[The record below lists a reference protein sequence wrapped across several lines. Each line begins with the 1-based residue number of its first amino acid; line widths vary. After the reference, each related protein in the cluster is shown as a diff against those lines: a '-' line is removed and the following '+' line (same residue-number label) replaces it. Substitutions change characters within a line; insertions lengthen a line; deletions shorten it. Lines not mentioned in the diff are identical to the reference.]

1 MCKSAQSKV
10 ICFLIGSLSV
20 FLFSACGITSTKA
33 PLTPNEALPSIDCHE
48 VQHASGKTCVPSNP
62 KRLVTLSLPTLAN
75 ALILGIQPVGST
87 NHNVQEHIFPKY
99 LEDKIQE
106 TESLGE
112 NAQPSIEKISLLK
125 ADLILGWQRNNSGSY
140 SLLSRIAPTVLYD
153 WQGTGTWRRYFDFMA
168 KVLGREESAQEA
180 WNNYYERVEALKD
193 SLENHY
199 AGKKISF
206 VYFCCNGFGSQALNS
221 FSGSILEDVGLQ
233 RPESQAITSLPYGE
247 ISFSEED
254 IPKADGDVLFVAA
267 YFESDKAYRNQ
278 IMEKPLWK
286 SLKAVQQNRVYVVD
300 AETWRGGNLIAA
312 NAMIDDLY
320 KHLVNNP

>member
-1 MCKSAQSKV
+1 M
-10 ICFLIGSLSV
+10 
-20 FLFSACGITSTKA
+20 
-33 PLTPNEALPSIDCHE
+33 
-48 VQHASGKTCVPSNP
+48 
-62 KRLVTLSLPTLAN
+62 
-75 ALILGIQPVGST
+75 GIQPVGST
-87 NHNVQEHIFPKY
+87 NQDIEYIFPRY
-99 LEDKIQE
+99 LDGKTKE
-106 TESLGE
+106 TKPLGS

-125 ADLILGWQRNNSGSY
+125 PDLILGWQISSGSY

-168 KVLGREESAQEA
+168 EVLGREESAQEA
-180 WNNYYERVEALKD
+180 WNNYYKRVEALKD
-193 SLENHY
+193 SLGNRY
-199 AGKKISF
+199 TDKKISF

-221 FSGSILEDVGLQ
+221 FSGSILEDVELQ
-233 RPESQAITSLPYGE
+233 RPKSQAITSLPYGE

-267 YFESDKAYRNQ
+267 YFESDKAYLNQ

>member
-1 MCKSAQSKV
+1 MHNKMRCRA
-10 ICFLIGSLSV
+10 ICFLIGSLCA
-20 FLFSACGITSTKA
+20 FLFSACGITFTET
-33 PLTPNEALPSIDCHE
+33 PPTPNSASPVANCREI
-48 VQHASGKTCVPSNP
+48 QHALGKTCVPDDP
-62 KRLVTLSLPTLAN
+62 QKLVTLSLQTLAN

-87 NHNVQEHIFPKY
+87 NQDIEYIFPRY
-99 LEDKIQE
+99 LDGKTKE
-106 TESLGE
+106 TKPLGS

-125 ADLILGWQRNNSGSY
+125 PDLILGWQISSGSY

-168 KVLGREESAQEA
+168 EVLGREESAQEA
-180 WNNYYERVEALKD
+180 WNNYYKRVEALKD
-193 SLENHY
+193 SLGNRY
-199 AGKKISF
+199 TDKKISF

-221 FSGSILEDVGLQ
+221 FSGSILEDVELQ
-233 RPESQAITSLPYGE
+233 RPKSQAITSLPYGE

-267 YFESDKAYRNQ
+267 YFESDKAYLNQ